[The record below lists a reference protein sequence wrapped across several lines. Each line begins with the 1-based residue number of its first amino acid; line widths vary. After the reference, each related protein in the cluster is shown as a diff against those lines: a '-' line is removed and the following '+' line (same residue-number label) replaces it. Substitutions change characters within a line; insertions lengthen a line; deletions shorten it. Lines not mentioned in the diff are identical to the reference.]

1 MKLIDNIITMD
12 GEELLNNPNATI
24 IDTKVKPSTKIDKD
38 TKEIKIVINENNNC
52 KDNLTNEYLKYAIEK
67 IDNPFRNLTVKDV
80 AEDLKMGE
88 AMTNDLFRR
97 DDFPSVNIGKTKT
110 ITLLAY
116 LRWKMER
123 RN

>member
-1 MKLIDNIITMD
+1 VEDNTIVRNQILSEP
-12 GEELLNNPNATI
+12 EEVVYDNFRQN
-24 IDTKVKPSTKIDKD
+24 STKSSTDN
-38 TKEIKIVINENNNC
+38 TQVKIVINENKNIG
-52 KDNLTNEYLKYAIEK
+52 DPLTTEYLKYAIEK
-67 IDNPFRNLTVKDV
+67 VEDPFKNLTVKDV

-88 AMTNDLFRR
+88 AMTNELFKR

-110 ITLLAY
+110 VTLLAY